1 MAEQAV
7 TTMTVR
13 MNKDVKT
20 QAQSIFSAIGMDM
33 TTAINVFLRKAI
45 QCNGFPFSVT
55 TETPNTTTVTAIE
68 SDEIYDPFDSV
79 KDMMTPLN
87 A

>member
-1 MAEQAV
+1 MANQAT

-13 MNKDVKT
+13 MNKDVKA
-20 QAQSIFSAIGMDM
+20 QAQAIFSAIGMDM

-45 QCNGFPFSVT
+45 QCSGFPFSVT
-55 TETPNTTTVTAIE
+55 TETPNATTVAAMK
-68 SDEIYDPFDSV
+68 SNEIYGPFETV
-79 KDMMTPLN
+79 KDMMEALN